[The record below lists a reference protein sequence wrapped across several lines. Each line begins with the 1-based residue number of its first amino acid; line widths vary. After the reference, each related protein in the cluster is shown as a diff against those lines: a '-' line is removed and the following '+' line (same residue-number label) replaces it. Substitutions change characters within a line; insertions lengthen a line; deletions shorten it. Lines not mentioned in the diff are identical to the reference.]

1 MVPFANRRG
10 SRLMIGS
17 KALSW
22 LSLVL
27 TLAALCCALEAYAED
42 LKSASARFTDQSF
55 ALLDRLSKQGG
66 DSPNPL
72 LGPVASFSGDADSL
86 RQALARS
93 DLRSASSNI
102 SSLQA
107 DRTAIDQALKLHP
120 NAIAVQEWNA
130 LKEQAAKLAHEIPP
144 CGPHSDCGPPLAAA
158 RGPRLV
164 SATSISGEADSPRI
178 VITSR
183 EPGDGMV
190 RLKGYFEGTALKSAG
205 IYERSTRLRAF
216 EVSAVPGRQKV
227 EFDLRLGNPSA
238 ATVIR
243 VTDADDRVA
252 EAPAIDPSLQPPPLP
267 AAEISADA
275 APLTSP
281 DEGGSPKLPED
292 TGTAEIPSHGPLM
305 PSPSKRHTLGSKL
318 GDVRINILGVTRT
331 RNLPPTY
338 EIVGQITGR
347 GITRAGIYLEGRL
360 LQPIPIIPS
369 ANSTSFNQRI
379 VAQSGSTTIRAY
391 SIGGQFIEQPVD
403 LVDAEDA
410 SVLSDA
416 GGGTLMATSPM
427 SATAMAVQITG
438 VRPVAASLYVVSGVI
453 SGPDI
458 ASAGLY
464 QNGVL
469 AENISVGNGLAGALA
484 ALMRGSSR
492 SFNFNARFNPYAGPA
507 TVRAFDST
515 GAYTEQPVVVAGI
528 SPYGASRRK
537 YPYNGAGTFPYG
549 GGLPMSRFPN
559 VGSTLPL
566 W

>member
-1 MVPFANRRG
+1 M
-10 SRLMIGS
+10 LI
-17 KALSW
+17 
-22 LSLVL
+22 L
-27 TLAALCCALEAYAED
+27 TALCCALEAYAED
-42 LKSASARFTDQSF
+42 LKSASAQFSDQSF

-72 LGPVASFSGDADSL
+72 LGPVASFCGDADSL

-130 LKEQAAKLAHEIPP
+130 LKEQVAKLASEIPP
-144 CGPHSDCGPPLAAA
+144 CGAHSDCGPPLAAA
-158 RGPRLV
+158 RARGPGSA
-164 SATSISGEADSPRI
+164 SATSMSGEAGPPRI

-190 RLKGYFEGTALKSAG
+190 RLKGYFEGTALSSAG
-205 IYERSTRLRAF
+205 IYEGSRRLRAF
-216 EVSAVPGRQKV
+216 EVSPVPGRQKV

-267 AAEISADA
+267 AAEISTDA

-281 DEGGSPKLPED
+281 DEGGSPKLRED
-292 TGTAEIPSHGPLM
+292 AGTAEIPSHGPLM
-305 PSPSKRHTLGSKL
+305 PSPSKRHTLGSRL

-331 RNLPPTY
+331 GNLPPTY

-391 SIGGQFIEQPVD
+391 TIGDQFIEQPVD
-403 LVDAEDA
+403 MFDAEDP
-410 SVLSDA
+410 SMLSDA
-416 GGGTLMATSPM
+416 GGGTLVATTPATIPM
-427 SATAMAVQITG
+427 SATAMAIQITG

-484 ALMRGSSR
+484 ALIRGSPR

-507 TVRAFDST
+507 TVRAFDRT

-528 SPYGASRRK
+528 SPYRASRN

-559 VGSTLPL
+559 VGSTRPL

>member
-1 MVPFANRRG
+1 M
-10 SRLMIGS
+10 LI
-17 KALSW
+17 
-22 LSLVL
+22 L
-27 TLAALCCALEAYAED
+27 TALCCALEAYAED
-42 LKSASARFTDQSF
+42 LKSASAQFSDQSF

-72 LGPVASFSGDADSL
+72 LGPVASFCGDADSL

-130 LKEQAAKLAHEIPP
+130 LKEQVAKLASQIPP
-144 CGPHSDCGPPLAAA
+144 CDAHCGPPLAAA
-158 RGPRLV
+158 RGPGV
-164 SATSISGEADSPRI
+164 ASATSMSGEADPPRI

-190 RLKGYFEGTALKSAG
+190 RLKGYLEGTALKSAG
-205 IYERSTRLRAF
+205 IYEGSTRLRAF
-216 EVSAVPGRQKV
+216 EVSVIPGRQKV

-243 VTDADDRVA
+243 VIDADDRVA

-281 DEGGSPKLPED
+281 DEGGSPKLRED
-292 TGTAEIPSHGPLM
+292 AGTVEIPSHGPLM

-318 GDVRINILGVTRT
+318 GDVRINILGVTQT
-331 RNLPPTY
+331 GNLPPTY

-391 SIGGQFIEQPVD
+391 SIGDQFIEQPLD
-403 LVDAEDA
+403 LFDAEDA

-416 GGGTLMATSPM
+416 GEGTLVATTPAAIPM
-427 SATAMAVQITG
+427 SATAMAIQITG

-507 TVRAFDST
+507 TVRAFDRT

-528 SPYGASRRK
+528 SPYGASRN

-559 VGSTLPL
+559 VGSTRPL